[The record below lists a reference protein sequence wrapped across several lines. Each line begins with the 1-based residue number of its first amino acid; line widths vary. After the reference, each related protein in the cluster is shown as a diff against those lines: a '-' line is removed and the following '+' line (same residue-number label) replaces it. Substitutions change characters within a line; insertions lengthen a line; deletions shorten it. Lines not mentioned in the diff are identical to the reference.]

1 MANSVKLFVL
11 KPYCEA
17 VKISFL
23 FRKFLILISII
34 FSKSLEKIGKSEMGR
49 KSPNVCG
56 DETLEIGTTYASL

>member
-1 MANSVKLFVL
+1 MANSVELFVV
-11 KPYCEA
+11 KPYCET

-34 FSKSLEKIGKSEMGR
+34 FSKSLQKVGKSEMGR

-56 DETLEIGTTYASL
+56 DETLRIGVTYAVL